1 MNVVRDKL
9 KLVKNEHGTARQP
22 TADQIKQIFA
32 QRLFD
37 FASPLYMVDRQGRIT
52 WSNLPYRQ
60 LGERLAL
67 RDGPASLMPLTD
79 MLSQAEGNHRVIRRD
94 VQIILDGQQRTLHSH
109 HVPLTD
115 RHGRH
120 TGLAG
125 LIEPI
130 DNAVQLQAEL
140 ARAHER
146 FDDIVRLT
154 SDWVWETDIDLV
166 ITLISDRVTKVMGFL
181 PQELLGRHLNDL
193 ADSEAG
199 RRALKQRCA
208 ALTPFRDHHFEALT
222 KSGEVRLFL
231 LSGVPT
237 FSHETGAHLGFR
249 GTASDIT
256 ELLRRESSLIQAKET
271 AELANRAKSDFLA
284 NMSHELRT
292 PLNSIIGFAD
302 LLANQLLSPAIGGE
316 PLQNDDRT
324 REYAGDIQ
332 ASAQHLLNTINDIL
346 DLSKI
351 ESGRL
356 VLNEEDISVEMLCA
370 PTIRMMQDRARAN
383 GLVLATDLP
392 ADLPLINVDHRLT
405 RQILLNLLSNAI
417 KFTPRG
423 GTVTLRA
430 YLAVDDELVL
440 EVEDTGI
447 GIPEEDIERVFEPFV
462 QAESHHARRFG
473 GTGLGLTL
481 CRRLAEI
488 HGGRLALVS
497 IPGKGTKVGFHI
509 PPQRAL
515 NLPNP

>member
-1 MNVVRDKL
+1 MSTARDKL
-9 KLVKNEHGTARQP
+9 RLVKNEAVAPRQP
-22 TADQIKQIFA
+22 SADQIRQIFS

-37 FASPLYMVDRQGRIT
+37 FASPLYMVDRQGRVT

-67 RDGPASLMPLTD
+67 RDGPASLLPLTD
-79 MLSQAEGNHRVIRRD
+79 MLARAESHDRVVRRD
-94 VQIILDGQQRTLHSH
+94 IQIVLDGQQRVLHAH

-125 LIEPI
+125 LIEPL
-130 DNAVQLQAEL
+130 DNSIELQSEL

-154 SDWVWETDIDLV
+154 SDWVWETDTDLI
-166 ITLISDRVTKVMGFL
+166 ITLISDRVTKVLGFL

-193 ADSEAG
+193 ADNEAG
-199 RRALKQRCA
+199 RRALRHRCL
-208 ALTPFRDHHFEALT
+208 ALTPFRDHHFEVLT

-237 FSHETGAHLGFR
+237 FSHETGGHLGFR

-256 ELLRRESSLIQAKET
+256 ELVRREKSLIQAKES
-271 AELANRAKSDFLA
+271 AEMANRAKSDFLA

-302 LLANQLLSPAIGGE
+302 LLANQLLPQSTDQRA
-316 PLQNDDRT
+316 Q
-324 REYAGDIQ
+324 EYASDIQ
-332 ASAQHLLNTINDIL
+332 TSAQHLLAMINDIL

-356 VLNEEDISVEMLCA
+356 TLNEEVTEIVMLCEPA
-370 PTIRMMQDRARAN
+370 VRMMQDRALSA
-383 GLVLATDLP
+383 GLKLVTDFP
-392 ADLPLINVDHRLT
+392 ADLPHVFVDQRLT
-405 RQILLNLLSNAI
+405 RQILLNLLSNAV
-417 KFTPRG
+417 KFTPQD

-430 YLAVDDELVL
+430 YRGEVGDVVL

-447 GIPEEDIERVFEPFV
+447 GIEEKDLGRVLEPFV
-462 QAESHHARRFG
+462 QLESHRARRYG
-473 GTGLGLTL
+473 GTGLGLAL
-481 CRRLAEI
+481 CRRLAEL
-488 HGGRLALVS
+488 HGGRLALIS
-497 IPGKGTKVGFHI
+497 APDKGTKVGFH
-509 PPQRAL
+509 
-515 NLPNP
+515 LPIERLR